1 MKRASYWII
10 LLLTLFICF
19 ILGYQRSVVARSSYV
34 LTSRKG
40 QLIAQIEQ
48 KENDLNRL
56 KEEVQSLTEE
66 VASFPQVTPSTELE
80 VKLAEQEEK
89 LGFSELKGPGLIITL
104 ADSKQKPKPD
114 DDPNYYIVH
123 DWQIRNL
130 VRFLLGVGAD
140 GVAVV
145 NDQRIVFNSEI
156 VCAGPIIIVNGQR
169 LSPPYRIFVVG
180 DPKLLQEKLESF
192 PDLELLKAL
201 RDTYGLVFQLETS
214 PSVSL
219 PGRPVEVLMSAK

>member
-1 MKRASYWII
+1 VKRASYWII

-140 GVAVV
+140 GVAV

>member
-1 MKRASYWII
+1 M
-10 LLLTLFICF
+10 
-19 ILGYQRSVVARSSYV
+19 

-140 GVAVV
+140 GVAV

>member
-1 MKRASYWII
+1 VKRASYWII

-140 GVAVV
+140 GVAV

-156 VCAGPIIIVNGQR
+156 VCAVP
-169 LSPPYRIFVVG
+169 LS
-180 DPKLLQEKLESF
+180 
-192 PDLELLKAL
+192 
-201 RDTYGLVFQLETS
+201 
-214 PSVSL
+214 
-219 PGRPVEVLMSAK
+219 

>member
-1 MKRASYWII
+1 MIVGGFEVKRASYWII

-89 LGFSELKGPGLIITL
+89 LGFSELKDPAHNNFGRLK
-104 ADSKQKPKPD
+104 AKAKPD

-140 GVAVV
+140 GVAV

-156 VCAGPIIIVNGQR
+156 VCAGPIIIVNGQGCR
-169 LSPPYRIFVVG
+169 LLIAF
-180 DPKLLQEKLESF
+180 LL
-192 PDLELLKAL
+192 
-201 RDTYGLVFQLETS
+201 
-214 PSVSL
+214 
-219 PGRPVEVLMSAK
+219 

>member
-56 KEEVQSLTEE
+56 KEEVQRLTEE

-89 LGFSELKGPGLIITL
+89 LGFSELKGPGIIITL

-140 GVAVV
+140 GVAV

>member
-56 KEEVQSLTEE
+56 KEEVRSLTEE
-66 VASFPQVTPSTELE
+66 VAYFPQVTPSTELE
-80 VKLAEQEEK
+80 VRLAEQEEK

-140 GVAVV
+140 GVAV

-180 DPKLLQEKLESF
+180 DPKLLQEELESF
-192 PDLELLKAL
+192 RDLELLKAL

>member
-48 KENDLNRL
+48 KANDLNRL

-89 LGFSELKGPGLIITL
+89 LGFSELKGPGIIITL

-140 GVAVV
+140 GVAV

>member
-89 LGFSELKGPGLIITL
+89 LGISELKGPGIIITL

-140 GVAVV
+140 GVAV

>member
-1 MKRASYWII
+1 VKRASYWVI
-10 LLLTLFICF
+10 LLLTLLIGFV
-19 ILGYQRSVVARSSYV
+19 LGYQRSVVARSSYV

-48 KENDLNRL
+48 KESELSRL

-66 VASFPQVTPSTELE
+66 VAAFPQVTPSTQLE
-80 VKLAEQEEK
+80 TKLEQQKIK
-89 LGFSELKGPGLIITL
+89 LGFSEISGPGLIITL

-140 GVAVV
+140 GVAV

-169 LSPPYRIFVVG
+169 LSPPYHIFVVG
-180 DPKLLQEKLESF
+180 DPQMLQEKLKDF

-214 PSVSL
+214 SNISL

>member
-1 MKRASYWII
+1 VKRASYWII

-140 GVAVV
+140 GVAV

-169 LSPPYRIFVVG
+169 LSPPYRVFVVG

>member
-66 VASFPQVTPSTELE
+66 VASFPQVAPSTELQ
-80 VKLAEQEEK
+80 VRLAEQEEK

-130 VRFLLGVGAD
+130 VRFLLRVGAD
-140 GVAVV
+140 GVAV

>member
-1 MKRASYWII
+1 VKRASYWII

-56 KEEVQSLTEE
+56 KEEVQRLTEE

-140 GVAVV
+140 GVAV

-219 PGRPVEVLMSAK
+219 PGRPVEVLISAK

>member
-89 LGFSELKGPGLIITL
+89 LGFSELKGPGIIITL

-140 GVAVV
+140 GVAV

>member
-56 KEEVQSLTEE
+56 KEEVQSMTEE
-66 VASFPQVTPSTELE
+66 VASFPQVTPSTELQ
-80 VKLAEQEEK
+80 VRLAEQEEK
-89 LGFSELKGPGLIITL
+89 LGFSELKGSGLIITL

-140 GVAVV
+140 GVAV

>member
-1 MKRASYWII
+1 
-10 LLLTLFICF
+10 
-19 ILGYQRSVVARSSYV
+19 
-34 LTSRKG
+34 
-40 QLIAQIEQ
+40 
-48 KENDLNRL
+48 
-56 KEEVQSLTEE
+56 
-66 VASFPQVTPSTELE
+66 
-80 VKLAEQEEK
+80 
-89 LGFSELKGPGLIITL
+89 L

-140 GVAVV
+140 GVAV

>member
-89 LGFSELKGPGLIITL
+89 LGFSELKGPGIIITL

-140 GVAVV
+140 GVAV

-169 LSPPYRIFVVG
+169 LSPPYRVFVVG

>member
-19 ILGYQRSVVARSSYV
+19 LLGYQRSVVARSSYV

-140 GVAVV
+140 GVAV

>member
-1 MKRASYWII
+1 
-10 LLLTLFICF
+10 
-19 ILGYQRSVVARSSYV
+19 V

-140 GVAVV
+140 GVAV

>member
-1 MKRASYWII
+1 MKRASYWVI

-89 LGFSELKGPGLIITL
+89 LGFSEVKGPGIIITL

-140 GVAVV
+140 GVAV

-180 DPKLLQEKLESF
+180 DPKLLQEELESF

>member
-89 LGFSELKGPGLIITL
+89 LGFSELKGPGIIITL

-140 GVAVV
+140 GVAV

-180 DPKLLQEKLESF
+180 DSKLLQEKLESF

>member
-89 LGFSELKGPGLIITL
+89 LGFSELKGPGIIITL

-140 GVAVV
+140 GVAV

-180 DPKLLQEKLESF
+180 DPKLLQEELESF

>member
-19 ILGYQRSVVARSSYV
+19 ILGYQRSIVARSSYV

-89 LGFSELKGPGLIITL
+89 LGFSELKGPGIIITL

-140 GVAVV
+140 GVAV

>member
-56 KEEVQSLTEE
+56 KEEVRSLTEE

-80 VKLAEQEEK
+80 VRLAEQEEK

-140 GVAVV
+140 GVAV

-180 DPKLLQEKLESF
+180 DPKLLQEELESF

>member
-80 VKLAEQEEK
+80 VRLAEEEEK

-104 ADSKQKPKPD
+104 ADSRQKPKPD

-130 VRFLLGVGAD
+130 VRFLLGVGAN
-140 GVAVV
+140 GVAV

-169 LSPPYRIFVVG
+169 LSPPYRIFVIG

-219 PGRPVEVLMSAK
+219 PGRPVEVLINAK

>member
-1 MKRASYWII
+1 MKRASYWVI

-89 LGFSELKGPGLIITL
+89 LGFSELKGPGIIITL

-140 GVAVV
+140 GVAV

>member
-1 MKRASYWII
+1 MKRASYWVI

-80 VKLAEQEEK
+80 VE
-89 LGFSELKGPGLIITL
+89 
-104 ADSKQKPKPD
+104 
-114 DDPNYYIVH
+114 
-123 DWQIRNL
+123 
-130 VRFLLGVGAD
+130 VG
-140 GVAVV
+140 
-145 NDQRIVFNSEI
+145 
-156 VCAGPIIIVNGQR
+156 
-169 LSPPYRIFVVG
+169 
-180 DPKLLQEKLESF
+180 
-192 PDLELLKAL
+192 
-201 RDTYGLVFQLETS
+201 
-214 PSVSL
+214 
-219 PGRPVEVLMSAK
+219 

>member
-140 GVAVV
+140 GVAV

>member
-1 MKRASYWII
+1 
-10 LLLTLFICF
+10 
-19 ILGYQRSVVARSSYV
+19 V

-89 LGFSELKGPGLIITL
+89 LGFSELKGPGIIITL

-140 GVAVV
+140 GVAV

-219 PGRPVEVLMSAK
+219 PGRPVEFLAVAIMVFEVGNKLT

>member
-89 LGFSELKGPGLIITL
+89 LGFSELKGPGIIITL

-140 GVAVV
+140 GVAV

-169 LSPPYRIFVVG
+169 LSPPYRVFVVG

-219 PGRPVEVLMSAK
+219 PGRSVEVLMSAK

>member
-19 ILGYQRSVVARSSYV
+19 ILGCQRSVVARSSYV

-140 GVAVV
+140 GVAV

>member
-1 MKRASYWII
+1 MKRASYWVI

-89 LGFSELKGPGLIITL
+89 LGFSEVKGPGIIITL

-140 GVAVV
+140 GVAV

>member
-1 MKRASYWII
+1 M
-10 LLLTLFICF
+10 
-19 ILGYQRSVVARSSYV
+19 

-89 LGFSELKGPGLIITL
+89 LGFSELKGPGIIITL

-140 GVAVV
+140 GVAV

-180 DPKLLQEKLESF
+180 DPKLLQEELESF

>member
-140 GVAVV
+140 GVAV

-180 DPKLLQEKLESF
+180 DPKLLQEELESF